1 MINHVIP
8 FEAKHLDIDVVKEN
22 IKYLYE
28 EDIKNWYLKLIDL
41 KSIQPQFFNWIEE
54 QFKDKITV
62 TRLFVTPQYMSTVIH
77 HDQAYKW
84 ALNIPIVGCY
94 NSYNVWYEMKEN
106 SEQSHMHK
114 PDAIGIKYAANN
126 GGAQSYKKK
135 GVVKILQKVILDGP
149 MIFDATTPHNV
160 LSHNLGGEKLRIVL
174 SVRVESGK
182 TISFNDMKERYN
194 E

>member
-77 HDQAYKW
+77 HDQA
-84 ALNIPIVGCY
+84 
-94 NSYNVWYEMKEN
+94 
-106 SEQSHMHK
+106 
-114 PDAIGIKYAANN
+114 
-126 GGAQSYKKK
+126 
-135 GVVKILQKVILDGP
+135 
-149 MIFDATTPHNV
+149 
-160 LSHNLGGEKLRIVL
+160 
-174 SVRVESGK
+174 
-182 TISFNDMKERYN
+182 
-194 E
+194 